1 MVTPTSKPNSS
12 FSKVY
17 LTKSNYS
24 GRSLHPNAKRSEKR
38 DEGSKKEEDIKD
50 VGGFE
55 ADWDERIVDNED
67 ITAEPA
73 SSPISSFDDQE
84 NDVPPGF
91 EDFDSPVG
99 ERRRSQRGKKDLH
112 GSESP
117 IFGRK
122 RNADDMARR
131 AQTDA
136 EKEDYVFG
144 WSQSQKKRK
153 QSYFG
158 KKSDSSLWKA
168 QGSRTTPSRSKSPP
182 SSSASE
188 SKADHSSQKTKPE
201 SKKKAADK
209 APSFMVPPDID
220 EILPPSSGTRTKPEF
235 IVPPSLPNDT
245 ISSSS
250 GVTSSAQISHFFDSD
265 DDGSSGTSLS
275 SVPENLLEEFSQMED
290 VLLSDMD
297 DSGNAELEPSL
308 CPWCKKAVDPD
319 ALRKFRAQPKQ
330 RIREQQRFC
339 ELHQKETAEKEW
351 KERGYPD
358 IDWDTFDERIS
369 GHFDDLDKILVPES
383 TSYYRNVL
391 DTMLKSGKAKNFRL
405 TFAGDALETICCG
418 YYGTR
423 GANKMYSLLV
433 TSSSSNV
440 VVLLT
445 KSLDRLQALTARF
458 SRKLRRLAA
467 EDHIVKKAGPV
478 IYAQAV
484 LVPELAVRLVKED
497 MGVDVDSAR
506 QILRESI
513 EIGEKLNFAPND
525 VVPIPV
531 EPENA

>member
-17 LTKSNYS
+17 LTKNNYS
-24 GRSLHPNAKRSEKR
+24 GRSLHPNAKQPGRRAE
-38 DEGSKKEEDIKD
+38 DSKKEGDAQELE
-50 VGGFE
+50 GSE
-55 ADWDERIVDNED
+55 TDWDERIVDNED
-67 ITAEPA
+67 LTAEPA
-73 SSPISSFDDQE
+73 SSPVRSPVSSLDDQE
-84 NDVPPGF
+84 NEVPPGF
-91 EDFDSPVG
+91 EDFDSAVG
-99 ERRRSQRGKKDLH
+99 KRRRSQRGKKDLH

-117 IFGRK
+117 TFSRK
-122 RNADDMARR
+122 RNADNMAHR

-153 QSYFG
+153 QGYSG
-158 KKSDSSLWKA
+158 RKSDGSLWKVR
-168 QGSRTTPSRSKSPP
+168 GSTTTPSRPKSSP
-182 SSSASE
+182 SSSASDP
-188 SKADHSSQKTKPE
+188 KAGRSSQRTKME
-201 SKKKAADK
+201 SKKKAVDK

-220 EILPPSSGTRTKPEF
+220 NLLPPSSGTCTKPEF
-235 IVPPSLPNDT
+235 VVPASLPNDT

-250 GVTSSAQISHFFDSD
+250 GFASSAQISHFFDSD
-265 DDGSSGTSLS
+265 DDCSSGTSLS

-290 VLLSDMD
+290 ILLSDMD
-297 DSGNAELEPSL
+297 DSENAELKPSL

-319 ALRKFRAQPKQ
+319 ALRKFRTQPKQ
-330 RIREQQRFC
+330 RIREQQQFC
-339 ELHQKETAEKEW
+339 ESHQKETAEKEW

-358 IDWDTFDERIS
+358 IDWNTFDERIR
-369 GHFDDLDKILVPES
+369 GHFDDLDSILVPEGN
-383 TSYYRNVL
+383 SYYRNVL

-405 TFAGDALETICCG
+405 TLAGDALETICCG

-423 GANKMYSLLV
+423 GANKM
-433 TSSSSNV
+433 
-440 VVLLT
+440 
-445 KSLDRLQALTARF
+445 LQALTARF

-467 EDHIVKKAGPV
+467 EDHIVKTAGPV

-525 VVPIPV
+525 VVPIP
-531 EPENA
+531 EENADAIIA

>member
-17 LTKSNYS
+17 LTKNNYA
-24 GRSLHPNAKRSEKR
+24 GRSLHPNAKRPGKGVEESA
-38 DEGSKKEEDIKD
+38 KEESTQ
-50 VGGFE
+50 VVESFE
-55 ADWDERIVDNED
+55 VDGDKQIVDNED

-73 SSPISSFDDQE
+73 SSPVSSLEDHE
-84 NDVPPGF
+84 NEILPGF
-91 EDFDSPVG
+91 EYFDSAVG
-99 ERRRSQRGKKDLH
+99 ERRRPQRGRKDLR

-117 IFGRK
+117 TLRRK
-122 RNADDMARR
+122 RNADEMAHT
-131 AQTDA
+131 AQADA

-153 QSYFG
+153 QGYAG
-158 KKSDSSLWKA
+158 KKSDGSLWKA
-168 QGSRTTPSRSKSPP
+168 QGSTTAPSQSKSSP

-188 SKADHSSQKTKPE
+188 SKTGSSSQKTKTRSRKE
-201 SKKKAADK
+201 AVDR

-220 EILPPSSGTRTKPEF
+220 DLLPSSSGNRTKPEF
-235 IVPPSLPNDT
+235 IASASIPNDT

-250 GVTSSAQISHFFDSD
+250 GFASSAQISHFFDSD
-265 DDGSSGTSLS
+265 DDCSSGTSLS

-290 VLLSDMD
+290 VFLSDMD
-297 DSGNAELEPSL
+297 DSENTELKQSL
-308 CPWCKKAVDPD
+308 CPWCKKAVDSD

-330 RIREQQRFC
+330 RICEQQQFC
-339 ELHQKETAEKEW
+339 ESHQKETAEKEW

-358 IDWDTFDERIS
+358 IDWDTFDERIKC
-369 GHFDDLDKILVPES
+369 HFDDLESILVPEGN
-383 TSYYRNVL
+383 SYYRNVL

-405 TFAGDALETICCG
+405 TLAGDALETICCG

-423 GANKMYSLLV
+423 GANKM
-433 TSSSSNV
+433 
-440 VVLLT
+440 
-445 KSLDRLQALTARF
+445 LQALTARF

-467 EDHIVKKAGPV
+467 EDHIVKTAGPV

-525 VVPIPV
+525 VVPIPA
-531 EPENA
+531 ESENADDIIV

>member
-1 MVTPTSKPNSS
+1 MATPTSKPNSS

-17 LTKSNYS
+17 LTKNNYS
-24 GRSLHPNAKRSEKR
+24 GRSLHPNAKRPRTRAEDSN
-38 DEGSKKEEDIKD
+38 KEEDTQELE
-50 VGGFE
+50 GSE

-73 SSPISSFDDQE
+73 SSPVSTLDDQE
-84 NDVPPGF
+84 NEAPPGF
-91 EDFDSPVG
+91 EDFDSAVG
-99 ERRRSQRGKKDLH
+99 ERRRSQRGKKNLH

-117 IFGRK
+117 TFSRK
-122 RNADDMARR
+122 RNADDMAHR

-153 QSYFG
+153 QGYSG
-158 KKSDSSLWKA
+158 KKSDGSLWKV
-168 QGSRTTPSRSKSPP
+168 QNSTTTPSRSKSSP
-182 SSSASE
+182 SSSASD
-188 SKADHSSQKTKPE
+188 SKAGRSSQRTKTE
-201 SKKKAADK
+201 SKKKAVGK

-220 EILPPSSGTRTKPEF
+220 DLLPPSSGSRTKPEF
-235 IVPPSLPNDT
+235 AIPPSLPNDT

-250 GVTSSAQISHFFDSD
+250 GFASSAQISHFFDSD
-265 DDGSSGTSLS
+265 DDCSSGTSLS

-297 DSGNAELEPSL
+297 DSESAELKPELKPSL
-308 CPWCKKAVDPD
+308 CPWCKKAVEPD

-330 RIREQQRFC
+330 RIREQQQFC
-339 ELHQKETAEKEW
+339 ESHQKETAEKEW

-358 IDWDTFDERIS
+358 IDWNTFDERIR
-369 GHFDDLDKILVPES
+369 GHFDDLDSILVPEGN
-383 TSYYRNVL
+383 SYYRNVL

-405 TFAGDALETICCG
+405 TLAGDALETICCG

-423 GANKMYSLLV
+423 GANKM
-433 TSSSSNV
+433 
-440 VVLLT
+440 
-445 KSLDRLQALTARF
+445 LQALTARF

-467 EDHIVKKAGPV
+467 EDHIVKTAGPV

-531 EPENA
+531 ESENADAIIA

>member
-1 MVTPTSKPNSS
+1 MVTPPSKPNSS

-17 LTKSNYS
+17 LTKNNYS
-24 GRSLHPNAKRSEKR
+24 GRSLHPNAKRPERRAEDSKR
-38 DEGSKKEEDIKD
+38 EENNQG
-50 VGGFE
+50 VEGFE
-55 ADWDERIVDNED
+55 AGWDRRIMDNED

-73 SSPISSFDDQE
+73 SSPVSSLDDQE
-84 NDVPPGF
+84 NGVLPGF
-91 EDFDSPVG
+91 EDFDSSVA

-117 IFGRK
+117 TFSRK
-122 RNADDMARR
+122 RNADDMAHR

-136 EKEDYVFG
+136 EKEDFVFG
-144 WSQSQKKRK
+144 WSQSQKRRK
-153 QSYFG
+153 QGYFG
-158 KKSDSSLWKA
+158 KKSDGSLWKA
-168 QGSRTTPSRSKSPP
+168 QASTTTFSRSKSPT

-188 SKADHSSQKTKPE
+188 SKGSRSSPKAKME
-201 SKKKAADK
+201 SKKKAAGK

-220 EILPPSSGTRTKPEF
+220 ELIPPSSATHTKPEF
-235 IVPPSLPNDT
+235 VVPD
-245 ISSSS
+245 SSSS
-250 GVTSSAQISHFFDSD
+250 GIASSAQISHFFDSD

-275 SVPENLLEEFSQMED
+275 SAPENLLEEFSQMED

-297 DSGNAELEPSL
+297 DSENTELKPSL
-308 CPWCKKAVDPD
+308 CPWCKKTVDPD
-319 ALRKFRAQPKQ
+319 ALRKFQAQPKQ

-339 ELHQKETAEKEW
+339 ESHQKETAEKEW
-351 KERGYPD
+351 KERGYPE
-358 IDWDTFDERIS
+358 IDWDTFDQRIS
-369 GHFDDLDKILVPES
+369 GHFDDLDRMLVPEA

-391 DTMLKSGKAKNFRL
+391 DTLLKSGKAKNFRL
-405 TFAGDALETICCG
+405 TLAGDALETICCG

-433 TSSSSNV
+433 SSSSSNS
-440 VVLLT
+440 VVLLINN
-445 KSLDRLQALTARF
+445 SLDRLQALTARF

-467 EDHIVKKAGPV
+467 EDHIVKTAGPV

-531 EPENA
+531 ESENTDAIIV

>member
-17 LTKSNYS
+17 LTKNNYS
-24 GRSLHPNAKRSEKR
+24 GRSLHPNAKRPEDPKKGEDTQGVEGLEAGWDKR
-38 DEGSKKEEDIKD
+38 IM
-50 VGGFE
+50 
-55 ADWDERIVDNED
+55 DNED

-73 SSPISSFDDQE
+73 SSPVSSLDDQE
-84 NDVPPGF
+84 NEVLPGF
-91 EDFDSPVG
+91 EDFDSTVG

-117 IFGRK
+117 TFSRK
-122 RNADDMARR
+122 RNADDMAYR
-131 AQTDA
+131 ARTDA

-144 WSQSQKKRK
+144 WSQSQKRRK
-153 QSYFG
+153 QGYFG
-158 KKSDSSLWKA
+158 KKSDGSLWKA
-168 QGSRTTPSRSKSPP
+168 QGSTTTFSRSKSSP

-188 SKADHSSQKTKPE
+188 SKGSRSSPKSKTE

-220 EILPPSSGTRTKPEF
+220 DLIPPSSGTHTKPEF
-235 IVPPSLPNDT
+235 VVPPSLPNDT

-250 GVTSSAQISHFFDSD
+250 GVASSAQISHFFDSD

-297 DSGNAELEPSL
+297 DSENTELNPSL
-308 CPWCKKAVDPD
+308 CPWCKKTVDPD

-339 ELHQKETAEKEW
+339 ESHQKETAQREW
-351 KERGYPD
+351 KERGYPE

-369 GHFDDLDKILVPES
+369 GHFDDLDRILVPEGS
-383 TSYYRNVL
+383 SYYRNVL

-405 TFAGDALETICCG
+405 TLAGDALETICCG

-423 GANKMYSLLV
+423 GANKM
-433 TSSSSNV
+433 
-440 VVLLT
+440 
-445 KSLDRLQALTARF
+445 LQALTTRF

-467 EDHIVKKAGPV
+467 EDHIVKTAGPV

-531 EPENA
+531 ESENTDAIIV